1 MIYGIR
7 NFKMERQIRNF
18 IYIYFRRIGI
28 LFPAFSGSVYYYTSA
43 TTSLK
48 GQKKKKRPIENKL
61 PSYRLTTDKHFSPIK
76 VYLSTF

>member
-48 GQKKKKRPIENKL
+48 GQKKKKKGP
-61 PSYRLTTDKHFSPIK
+61 
-76 VYLSTF
+76 